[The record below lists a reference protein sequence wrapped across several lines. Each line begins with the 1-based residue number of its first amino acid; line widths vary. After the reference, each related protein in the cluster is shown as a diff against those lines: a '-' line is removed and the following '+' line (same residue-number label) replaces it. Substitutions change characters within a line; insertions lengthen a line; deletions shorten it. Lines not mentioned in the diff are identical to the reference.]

1 MGRSLLLLGLTACAG
16 ATCPVGDL
24 ADSHYC
30 GDDGVSC
37 PTRASLSRGC
47 MGSHTEQDCELDGQ
61 TWIRIGGDD
70 AADLF
75 YDGDTLAA
83 VRRLGE
89 GDDEGCPDAWYGLDL
104 SGCTLVGEVQTVS
117 CDGGDLSGT

>member
-1 MGRSLLLLGLTACAG
+1 MSACLAAG
-16 ATCPVGDL
+16 CTGGGASCPVGDL

-37 PTRASLSRGC
+37 PTRASLSEGC
-47 MGSHTEQDCELDGQ
+47 MGSHTEQTCEQDRQ
-61 TWIRIGGDD
+61 EWIRIGGDD

-83 VRRLGE
+83 VRRIGE
-89 GDDEGCPDAWYGLDL
+89 GDTEACPDSWFGLDL
-104 SGCTLVGEVQTVS
+104 SACAPIGEPVPVY
-117 CDGGDLSGT
+117 CDAQGE